1 MVSAAGG
8 CSCIRL
14 QIPASLQDS
23 LAGSPPPRLEAIRPK
38 PGNGTAAHFHQNWT
52 PRESFGFRGVVLYNQ
67 GVAVRPEYAHLYT
80 HWMMRRD
87 GVMLGTVHLYEMRC
101 LEVIMAR
108 KSGGA
113 TLRSAS
119 TGYFFLPPDLLFLV

>member
-1 MVSAAGG
+1 
-8 CSCIRL
+8 
-14 QIPASLQDS
+14 
-23 LAGSPPPRLEAIRPK
+23 
-38 PGNGTAAHFHQNWT
+38 
-52 PRESFGFRGVVLYNQ
+52 
-67 GVAVRPEYAHLYT
+67 
-80 HWMMRRD
+80 
-87 GVMLGTVHLYEMRC
+87 MLGTVHLYEMRC